1 MAYYKKA
8 SGVIECVFLS
18 IANDKIMARQT
29 NGRAISFISRYGF
42 SEKTIAMIRRMI
54 NDGHPQS
61 VGCYKTLMDGVYSYG
76 RIITYANHRKYQL
89 TRRIKAQAEMETLAA
104 AESNRVR
111 GKGKQKIAKGR
122 IGLANF
128 DRTANS
134 NIAIAL
140 NLVVDRSAEV
150 VDKKAKAQKA
160 ADKKKH
166 AILIARLNK
175 KHFDERR
182 LLFTSNYQ
190 PISDDAWEKHLLKKY
205 ASADLGV
212 EPEWQG

>member
-1 MAYYKKA
+1 MAYYKKT

-18 IANDKIMARQT
+18 IISERIMAQQT

-42 SEKTIAMIRRMI
+42 SEKTITMITRMI
-54 NDGHPQS
+54 NEGYPQS
-61 VGCYKTLMDGVYSYG
+61 VGCYKTLMDGVYSYTG
-76 RIITYANHRKYQL
+76 IVAHANHKRNNL
-89 TRRIKAQAEMETLAA
+89 TRRIKAKAEMETLAA

-140 NLVVDRSAEV
+140 NLVVDRSSEV

-166 AILIARLNK
+166 AVLIARLNK

-205 ASADLGV
+205 ANADLGV